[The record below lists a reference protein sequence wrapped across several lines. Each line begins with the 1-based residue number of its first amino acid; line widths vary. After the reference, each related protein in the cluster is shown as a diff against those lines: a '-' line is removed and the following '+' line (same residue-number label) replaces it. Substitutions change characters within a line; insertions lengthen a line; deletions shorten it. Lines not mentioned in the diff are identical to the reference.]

1 LTSEPNNALILAMV
15 WPRFNKLNYLIPL
28 LCACGP
34 KTVEPQSTNP
44 ALETSSHEEIMSTL
58 DEPVIS
64 GNIAVLELSS
74 ESIPDLVL
82 TSLTDELRAGALTAL
97 RETDASIM
105 TRESIVAVL
114 TDMGIDAACVEG
126 QCEVETARNLR
137 ASYVVSGSV
146 ITLEGQHVLSVKLH
160 DVQTGELLAT
170 ERVSAADQLTLLDES
185 ARAGEALFVNGLN
198 VGASQPEDTSQIVD
212 QVEEVSAETELIH
225 QEQKPS
231 GDTGFDY
238 EYEDTGGSYYGGGD
252 GYENDSYYDYGDDG
266 NYSGS
271 GNSASQSSG
280 RSNSNSSSGGR
291 SSSGRSNSS
300 SSSSPDKIEETAG
313 PPSNSS
319 SGSSGR
325 SGPSG
330 PPANEP
336 DSSESGRRFGEG
348 LLQQMNNRLQ
358 RQESNSSDSSNNAQ
372 RRRRGER
379 ESSSSQENNT
389 NRRGTRRRQAEP
401 EQEESSSQQRNS
413 NGGERSN
420 SRSNRRN
427 SEQNERSRG
436 NRRRQNDDDDESSE
450 EEEEENNS
458 NRRRRR
464 GR

>member
-1 LTSEPNNALILAMV
+1 
-15 WPRFNKLNYLIPL
+15 
-28 LCACGP
+28 
-34 KTVEPQSTNP
+34 
-44 ALETSSHEEIMSTL
+44 MSTL
-58 DEPVIS
+58 DEPAIS

-97 RETDASIM
+97 RETDASVM

-114 TDMGIDAACVEG
+114 TDMGIDAACIEG

-160 DVQTGELLAT
+160 DVQSGELLAT

-198 VGASQPEDTSQIVD
+198 VGGSNPGETSEIVQ
-212 QVEEVSAETELIH
+212 QVEEVSTEVELLH
-225 QEQKPS
+225 EEQKPA
-231 GDTGFDY
+231 GDTGLDY
-238 EYEDTGGSYYGGGD
+238 EYEDTGDLYYGGSYD
-252 GYENDSYYDYGDDG
+252 GGDSY
-266 NYSGS
+266 GS
-271 GNSASQSSG
+271 GNSGSQSSG
-280 RSNSNSSSGGR
+280 RSNNNSSSGGR
-291 SSSGRSNSS
+291 NNSGRSNSS
-300 SSSSPDKIEETAG
+300 SSNSPDKIEETTG
-313 PPSNSS
+313 PSSNSS
-319 SGSSGR
+319 SGASGR

-379 ESSSSQENNT
+379 EATSSEESNSS
-389 NRRGTRRRQAEP
+389 RRGTRRRQAES
-401 EQEESSSQQRNS
+401 EQEESSQQRNS

-420 SRSNRRN
+420 SRSNRQN

-436 NRRRQNDDDDESSE
+436 NRRRQNDDEEESSEE

-464 GR
+464 RGR